1 MSVSY
6 ILYEIAQME
15 RNDLRVERVSVRLP
29 GGSCGGTL
37 HWLAAR
43 DALDSPACGLT
54 AQEPI
59 WSSMLSNN
67 ADEFVTGQTI
77 GLFNYA
83 DGEVADGAAH
93 AGWNLKITGSGG
105 RAGRVQHETISVLT
119 NAA

>member
-1 MSVSY
+1 MSMQTSADSAAGAPLWACALVK
-6 ILYEIAQME
+6 
-15 RNDLRVERVSVRLP
+15 
-29 GGSCGGTL
+29 
-37 HWLAAR
+37 LAPTSANR
-43 DALDSPACGLT
+43 TNLFEDNT
-54 AQEPI
+54 
-59 WSSMLSNN
+59 

>member
-1 MSVSY
+1 MSSHSS
-6 ILYEIAQME
+6 A
-15 RNDLRVERVSVRLP
+15 DS
-29 GGSCGGTL
+29 
-37 HWLAAR
+37 AAGAPLWAAMQFNMAPTSANR
-43 DALDSPACGLT
+43 TNLFEDNT
-54 AQEPI
+54 ADNFI
-59 WSSMLSNN
+59 
-67 ADEFVTGQTI
+67 TGITV

>member
-1 MSVSY
+1 MQTSADS
-6 ILYEIAQME
+6 
-15 RNDLRVERVSVRLP
+15 
-29 GGSCGGTL
+29 
-37 HWLAAR
+37 AAGAPLWAR
-43 DALDSPACGLT
+43 ALVKL
-54 AQEPI
+54 EPT
-59 WSSMLSNN
+59 SANRTNLFEDDN